1 MNNKRLVSTPNV
13 EIGSPQ
19 YNADAA
25 LMKLF
30 DSYWEYL
37 EYEADWQKDWT
48 SYHPSIA
55 PTVTYPADFCC
66 EVFFLELF
74 GSYEEYLDALHFYY
88 CNNSRAIAFFLKQF
102 VDYEEYLSYLAH
114 LYVDHDRLID
124 GISAVVPVSK
134 NITQAYHRKNTAM
147 RHKPGKKLL
156 DSLQKKPSSG
166 KRGALPYKRCRIL
179 QPQCI
184 DVSYV
189 YFGRNDN
196 SGNIVAIQSL
206 GSSHVYPTLPEY
218 IVPFEVNFEDF
229 DLEVSG
235 LRVSE
240 QPAKHG
246 KSSMIPQKTSD
257 LLMEKLY
264 ELRLIML
271 AIPGISKDTAKAI
284 QQLIYSYLEGNG
296 KKSEDENLLDYL
308 CPLVRP
314 DLRMDNV
321 SSMEKVL
328 SLSTFRAY
336 KEVKRLVDAV
346 TFVDLENFVSDVE
359 ENKPAHSKSKLI
371 PTSDFFPMT
380 ADSSEEAADG
390 SSAYVDRRRACV
402 SSTAHRNVSLKET
415 QVHLTMERPNFVPLF
430 F

>member
-1 MNNKRLVSTPNV
+1 MNESKRLVNTPRV

-19 YNADAA
+19 YDADAA

-55 PTVTYPADFCC
+55 PTIILSDSHGITISR
-66 EVFFLELF
+66 LELLD
-74 GSYEEYLDALHFYY
+74 SYYEEYVDHLGYWEY
-88 CNNSRAIAFFLKQF
+88 CQSIQEVRS
-102 VDYEEYLSYLAH
+102 EEYS
-114 LYVDHDRLID
+114 DE
-124 GISAVVPVSK
+124 SNPCVSRR
-134 NITQAYHRKNTAM
+134 NNTAM

-184 DVSYV
+184 EAAFEKVFESAAEYSDYK
-189 YFGRNDN
+189 YFG
-196 SGNIVAIQSL
+196 S
-206 GSSHVYPTLPEY
+206 
-218 IVPFEVNFEDF
+218 FEPITIF
-229 DLEVSG
+229 EVSG
-235 LRVSE
+235 LRISE

-246 KSSMIPQKTSD
+246 KSSKVPQDKVSQKTSD
-257 LLMEKLY
+257 LHMENLY

-271 AIPGISKDTAKAI
+271 AIPGISKDTAKTL
-284 QQLIYSYLEGNG
+284 QQLIYGYLEGNG
-296 KKSEDENLLDYL
+296 KKSEGENLLDYL
-308 CPLVRP
+308 CSLVRP
-314 DLRMDNV
+314 DLKKGEIP
-321 SSMEKVL
+321 SMEKVL

-336 KEVKRLVDAV
+336 AEVKRLVEAV
-346 TFVDLENFVSDVE
+346 TFVDFEDSVSDVE

-390 SSAYVDRRRACV
+390 SSAYVDRRRACI

-415 QVHLTMERPNFVPLF
+415 QVHLTMERPNFIPLF